1 MTKRC
6 NLTTLLM
13 HHRELE
19 FKRSDPDILSV
30 EPDRNTFNER
40 VTLVDGTRFFAT
52 PVDGATLRCNG
63 LLCIVD
69 DTVPKGGPN
78 APELPQPA
86 LPILLQADA
95 LIHGDRAR
103 AYGNVH
109 DNFGRWAKL
118 CDAVGIDVTADEL
131 AMIMVLGKLARQ
143 ANKKKRDNV
152 VDAAG
157 YLGLYDELLGEK

>member
-1 MTKRC
+1 MTKHCR
-6 NLTTLLM
+6 LTTLLM
-13 HHRELE
+13 ADRELE

-30 EPDRNTFNER
+30 EPDKKTFNER

-52 PVDGATLRCNG
+52 PVDNATLRCNG

-69 DTVPKGGPN
+69 DSKPREIPPPDAHVP
-78 APELPQPA
+78 
-86 LPILLQADA
+86 LLLHADG
-95 LIHGDRAR
+95 LIHGDRAK

-143 ANKKKRDNV
+143 ANKKNRDNV